1 MRLSLS
7 CMQCS
12 MSDPDKPPETILVEY
27 NDEGAYQFK
36 CHANHVCNVAL
47 QEQKFELLFEFG
59 LFAIADGY
67 YREAITSFAASLERF
82 QEFVTDVICHVHAV
96 PPALQKQAWKP
107 LAKSSERQLGAY
119 ALAHLIQF
127 HEVAPTLRQ
136 TSVET
141 RNKAVH
147 QGKIPTREQAVSFG
161 EEVYSLASKLLHR
174 LRKECDGGVSLVV
187 SKHIRETRSHFPE
200 DTTVQFLSH
209 QTALNIASSTEP
221 PKQDFS
227 LRLAMASNS
236 SRRWKGVPIQ
246 RGTQPKNLS

>member
-1 MRLSLS
+1 MRLSLI
-7 CMQCS
+7 CLQCS
-12 MSDPDKPPETILVEY
+12 MSDPGNPPQNIFVEY
-27 NDEGAYQFK
+27 NDEGAYQYR
-36 CHANHVCNVAL
+36 CHANHVCNVCL

-82 QEFVTDVICHVHAV
+82 QEFVAAVICHVHLV
-96 PPALQKQAWKP
+96 PPAIQQQAWP
-107 LAKSSERQLGAY
+107 LLKLSERQLGAY

-127 HEVAPTLRQ
+127 HEVAPTLKKA
-136 TSVET
+136 SIEM

-147 QGKIPTREQAVSFG
+147 QGKIPTREQAVAFG

-174 LRKECDGGVSLVV
+174 LRKECDGGVSFAV

-200 DTTVQFLSH
+200 DATVQFLCH
-209 QTALNIASSTEP
+209 PTALNIASSTEQ

-227 LRLAMASNS
+227 LRLALAANS
-236 SRRWKGVPIQ
+236 SRRWQGVSVQ
-246 RGTQPKNLS
+246 RGTKPKS